1 MSELLLLKKEDCKSC
16 YKCIRECALKSIRF
30 AENRAQIVENE
41 CVYCGHCYV
50 VCPQSAKEIRSDTAR
65 AKALIASG
73 RPVVVSLAPSFIA
86 DFPVSGLAEMRRA
99 LTALGFVEVEETA
112 RGARIVKSEYERMIA
127 SGEHRL
133 IISSCC
139 HSVNLLIQKRYP
151 RALQYLA
158 RVDSPMVAHAKSIKA
173 RMPGAA
179 VVFIGPCVSKKDEAE
194 RCGQVDC
201 VLTFDELTDW
211 LQEAGV
217 PLGESGALDGTEARS
232 RFFPTPGGIIK
243 SMDQQPDFT
252 YIPIDG
258 LRRCMDALEEIE
270 RGGMENCFVEMNA
283 CEGSCI
289 GGPVMHRYHREP
301 ITCKTRVDH
310 YGGRSGADFSDRPA
324 DDLKKTFSYLGTGEV
339 MPGEAAIE
347 EVLHKLGKFRPE
359 DELNC
364 GTCGYPTCREKAIA
378 VCQGKA
384 DLTMCL
390 PFLKAKAESFSGAIL
405 DNTPNAILA
414 MDTKLIIQQANEA
427 AARLF
432 GMGSARELVGLPI
445 DTILGPV
452 EYLQAIGG
460 ERSGG
465 ATRHYLA
472 DYDKFV
478 EETIAFD
485 PEYNLVISIIKDIT
499 EETRREKRL
508 DEERR
513 HTAEL
518 ADRVIEK
525 QMRVAQEIA
534 SLLGETTAETK
545 IALTRLQATTDPGEE
560 GWPCGGAPPKSA
572 SSA

>member
-1 MSELLLLKKEDCKSC
+1 MPSSCSRSTDTPASRATSLIVMS
-16 YKCIRECALKSIRF
+16 
-30 AENRAQIVENE
+30 
-41 CVYCGHCYV
+41 
-50 VCPQSAKEIRSDTAR
+50 RS
-65 AKALIASG
+65 LP
-73 RPVVVSLAPSFIA
+73 PVFL
-86 DFPVSGLAEMRRA
+86 GRRA
-99 LTALGFVEVEETA
+99 LPAENF
-112 RGARIVKSEYERMIA
+112 
-127 SGEHRL
+127 
-133 IISSCC
+133 
-139 HSVNLLIQKRYP
+139 P
-151 RALQYLA
+151 
-158 RVDSPMVAHAKSIKA
+158 

-211 LQEAGV
+211 LREAGV

-243 SMDQQPDFT
+243 SMDQQADFT

-310 YGGRSGADFSDRPA
+310 YGGRSGSDFSDRPA

-432 GMGSARELVGLPI
+432 GMGSARELVGLAI
-445 DTILGPV
+445 DTILSPV
-452 EYLQAIGG
+452 
-460 ERSGG
+460 
-465 ATRHYLA
+465 
-472 DYDKFV
+472 K
-478 EETIAFD
+478 
-485 PEYNLVISIIKDIT
+485 
-499 EETRREKRL
+499 
-508 DEERR
+508 
-513 HTAEL
+513 
-518 ADRVIEK
+518 
-525 QMRVAQEIA
+525 
-534 SLLGETTAETK
+534 
-545 IALTRLQATTDPGEE
+545 
-560 GWPCGGAPPKSA
+560 
-572 SSA
+572 

>member
-99 LTALGFVEVEETA
+99 LTALGFAEVEETA

-513 HTAEL
+513 RTAEL

-545 IALTRLQATTDPGEE
+545 IALTRLKDTIDLGEE
-560 GWPCGGAPPKSA
+560 G
-572 SSA
+572 

>member
-99 LTALGFVEVEETA
+99 LTALGFAEVEETA

-151 RALQYLA
+151 RALRYLA

-194 RCGQVDC
+194 RYGQVDC

-243 SMDQQPDFT
+243 SMDQQADFT

-513 HTAEL
+513 RTAEL

-545 IALTRLQATTDPGEE
+545 IALTRLKDTIDPGEE
-560 GWPCGGAPPKSA
+560 G
-572 SSA
+572 

>member
-99 LTALGFVEVEETA
+99 LTALGFAEVEETA

-151 RALQYLA
+151 RALRYLA

-460 ERSGG
+460 ERPGG

-513 HTAEL
+513 RTAEL

-545 IALTRLQATTDPGEE
+545 IALTRLKDTIDPGEE
-560 GWPCGGAPPKSA
+560 G
-572 SSA
+572 

>member
-65 AKALIASG
+65 ARALIASG

-99 LTALGFVEVEETA
+99 LTALGFAEVEETA

-243 SMDQQPDFT
+243 SMDQQADFT

-545 IALTRLQATTDPGEE
+545 IALTRLKDTIDPGEE
-560 GWPCGGAPPKSA
+560 G
-572 SSA
+572 

>member
-99 LTALGFVEVEETA
+99 LTALGFAEVEETA

-158 RVDSPMVAHAKSIKA
+158 TVDSPMVAHAKSIKA

-194 RCGQVDC
+194 RYGQVDC

-513 HTAEL
+513 RTAEL

-545 IALTRLQATTDPGEE
+545 IALTRLKDTIDPGEE
-560 GWPCGGAPPKSA
+560 G
-572 SSA
+572 

>member
-99 LTALGFVEVEETA
+99 LTALGFAEVEETA

-243 SMDQQPDFT
+243 SMDQQADFT

-460 ERSGG
+460 ERTGG

-513 HTAEL
+513 RTAEL

-545 IALTRLQATTDPGEE
+545 IALTRLKDTIDPGEE
-560 GWPCGGAPPKSA
+560 G
-572 SSA
+572 

>member
-99 LTALGFVEVEETA
+99 LTALGFAEVEETA

-243 SMDQQPDFT
+243 SMDQQADFT

-485 PEYNLVISIIKDIT
+485 PEHNLVISIIKDIT

-513 HTAEL
+513 RTAEL

-545 IALTRLQATTDPGEE
+545 IALTRLKDTIDPGEE
-560 GWPCGGAPPKSA
+560 G
-572 SSA
+572 

>member
-243 SMDQQPDFT
+243 SMDQQADFT

-513 HTAEL
+513 RTAEL

-545 IALTRLQATTDPGEE
+545 IALTRLKDTIDPGEE
-560 GWPCGGAPPKSA
+560 G
-572 SSA
+572 

>member
-99 LTALGFVEVEETA
+99 LTALGFAEVEETA

-243 SMDQQPDFT
+243 SMDQQADFT

-324 DDLKKTFSYLGTGEV
+324 DDLKKTFSYLGTGQV

-513 HTAEL
+513 RTAEL

-545 IALTRLQATTDPGEE
+545 IALTRLKDTIDPGEE
-560 GWPCGGAPPKSA
+560 G
-572 SSA
+572 

>member
-99 LTALGFVEVEETA
+99 LTALGFAEVEETA
-112 RGARIVKSEYERMIA
+112 RGARIVKSEYERRIA

-545 IALTRLQATTDPGEE
+545 IALTRLKDTIDPGEE
-560 GWPCGGAPPKSA
+560 G
-572 SSA
+572 

>member
-65 AKALIASG
+65 ARALIASG

-99 LTALGFVEVEETA
+99 LTALGFAEVEETA

-545 IALTRLQATTDPGEE
+545 IALTRLKDTIDPGEE
-560 GWPCGGAPPKSA
+560 G
-572 SSA
+572 

>member
-99 LTALGFVEVEETA
+99 LTALGFAEVEETA
-112 RGARIVKSEYERMIA
+112 RGARSVKSEYERMIA

-243 SMDQQPDFT
+243 SMDQQADFT

-513 HTAEL
+513 RTAEL

-545 IALTRLQATTDPGEE
+545 IALTRLKDTIDPGEE
-560 GWPCGGAPPKSA
+560 G
-572 SSA
+572 